1 MVAMPIIVLFF
12 EDHGLTLTQIMT
24 LQAIYSISVA
34 IFEIPSGYIAD
45 VFGRKKSIILS
56 SILCFLGYVIFSN
69 FSNFYFFAFA
79 EVLIGIGG
87 SLMSGS
93 DSALIYDSLLEEN
106 NKKDYTKI
114 EGRNYAIGNFSE
126 SFAAIL
132 GGLLATTS
140 LYLPVYIQTF
150 VLFFS
155 IPVAFSLV
163 EPTIHRVNPMDRS
176 IKAIVGAIHYSLFV
190 NLKLR
195 WLIIFSGCMG
205 FATLSIAW
213 FAQPLFKDLE
223 IDIFYF
229 GILWASLNAA
239 AGVTSFNSHIFEKK
253 VSPFNLMLIV
263 SSIMIISFFLIGFIS
278 HISVLI
284 FVFLIYLLRGV
295 ITPVLRSY
303 INDITPSNKRA
314 TVLSIR
320 SFFIRIFFAS
330 MAPIIG
336 YIADSYDLDYAFY
349 FIAIFVTFF
358 SFLSISRFLYYK

>member
-1 MVAMPIIVLFF
+1 
-12 EDHGLTLTQIMT
+12 
-24 LQAIYSISVA
+24 
-34 IFEIPSGYIAD
+34 
-45 VFGRKKSIILS
+45 
-56 SILCFLGYVIFSN
+56 
-69 FSNFYFFAFA
+69 
-79 EVLIGIGG
+79 
-87 SLMSGS
+87 
-93 DSALIYDSLLEEN
+93 
-106 NKKDYTKI
+106 
-114 EGRNYAIGNFSE
+114 
-126 SFAAIL
+126 
-132 GGLLATTS
+132 
-140 LYLPVYIQTF
+140 
-150 VLFFS
+150 
-155 IPVAFSLV
+155 
-163 EPTIHRVNPMDRS
+163 MDRS

-253 VSPFNLMLIV
+253 VSPFNLILIV

-295 ITPVLRSY
+295 ITPVLLSY

-330 MAPIIG
+330 MAPNIG